1 MTFPVHTQKSL
12 DKLTWNEV
20 QKIHASLGL
29 KATAT
34 TRTRRDYQRRIVEAM
49 PQPVVEPE
57 HTVTP
62 LTCATC
68 PFAILLEDNRYE
80 CGAKVITSVTRG
92 HWEAKDEC
100 YCVVAAQVQAET
112 TEPAAEIAHQETATE
127 TESPIAQPEETPAAP
142 APIAYQK
149 KPVTQPEQC
158 QVTAPKIFNH
168 PFRYRRDIHNGQHSF
183 SSAMYGLCECDRCGP
198 VAQPTITEPVT
209 LGTVATTTDDAPPNR
224 GDNGRGRVT
233 ALTALQAATIVLPH
247 ATKPK
252 ADDNFMTTFTKENE
266 GDRKFND
273 LAYLSQLEMEAQLAI
288 ERTVIGSKDEAIAY
302 RHLRSIEADIKYYSQ
317 PKPKLQP
324 SPAVQQL
331 ETQMKE
337 LKTDV
342 LSLFKIKAFDPSILP
357 TETDEPEQSAT
368 QSEPEPEGTIHW
380 TTPLR
385 GVIVG
390 KKGATRQFYIR
401 NDEIFIMLSADFT
414 ASEKKYPN
422 NIRIQQI
429 RNAVELGRTFNPRI
443 FKTSPNFERD
453 TQACNGGRIR
463 QECDG
468 RWWAWADGGV
478 TGQPFPYENLA
489 TQYLERI
496 AASKQISC
504 IK

>member
-1 MTFPVHTQKSL
+1 MLPLHTQKSL
-12 DKLTWNEV
+12 DQLTWNEV
-20 QKIHASLGL
+20 QKIHGSLGL

-34 TRTRRDYQRRIVEAM
+34 TRTRRDYQRRIVAAM

-62 LTCATC
+62 LTCARC
-68 PFAILLEDNRYE
+68 PFAILLDDNRYE
-80 CGAKVITSVTRG
+80 CGARVTKAVTRG
-92 HWEAKDEC
+92 HWEAKSDC
-100 YCVVAAQVQAET
+100 YDAVAAQAQ
-112 TEPAAEIAHQETATE
+112 TE
-127 TESPIAQPEETPAAP
+127 TEVAEPATEVEAPIAQPEETPAPTFKEITA
-142 APIAYQK
+142 A
-149 KPVTQPEQC
+149 QPELH
-158 QVTAPKIFNH
+158 QVTAQPALKTFNH
-168 PFRYRRDIHNGQHSF
+168 LFRYRADIFNGQHSF
-183 SSAMYGLCECDRCGP
+183 SSATYGLCECNCCVP
-198 VAQPTITEPVT
+198 VAQP
-209 LGTVATTTDDAPPNR
+209 TTDDAPPNR
-224 GDNGRGRVT
+224 GDNGRGRVEV
-233 ALTALQAATIVLPH
+233 LTALQAATIVLPH

-288 ERTVIGSKDEAIAY
+288 ERTVIGSEEEAIAY
-302 RHLRSIEADIKYYSQ
+302 RHLRSIEEDIKYYGQ
-317 PKPKLQP
+317 LKPEPQP
-324 SPAVQQL
+324 SPVVAQL

-337 LKTDV
+337 LKADV
-342 LSLFKIKAFDPSILP
+342 FKLFKIEPFDQSILP

-390 KKGATRQFYIR
+390 KKGATRHFYIR
-401 NDEIFIMLSADFT
+401 NDEIFIVLSGEFT
-414 ASEKKYPN
+414 ASEIKHP
-422 NIRIQQI
+422 NIRHRQI
-429 RNAVELGRTFNPRI
+429 REAINLGRTFNPRI
-443 FKTSPNFERD
+443 FKVSPNFERD
-453 TQACNGGRIR
+453 TQVRNGGRIR